1 MSSADIVTHF
11 IGEQTE
17 AGKPSCLR
25 SKQLQVVKVDSWT
38 LNLCS

>member
-17 AGKPSCLR
+17 DWQAILPKV
-25 SKQLQVVKVDSWT
+25 KQLQVVKSRQLDS
-38 LNLCS
+38 